1 MMQGVADES
10 LLTSTLL
17 KTKSTG
23 EASLDVEV
31 QMPDQ

>member
-1 MMQGVADES
+1 MQGVADES

-17 KTKSTG
+17 KSTG